1 MKFLHWRAV
10 WMIAAFT
17 TFLSICPP
25 AAVCLGNSVRGQY
38 QKFEYQIPMRDG
50 VKLYTAVYV
59 PRRAST
65 GNTYPFL
72 MQRTCFGSTPYGS
85 EQYKAALGPSPTLQA
100 DGYIFVYQ
108 DVRGRWA
115 SEGHWTNMTPVV
127 SDHPNA
133 LTSNAIDE
141 STDTYDT
148 IDWLLSHVPYH
159 NGRVGLWGMS
169 YAGFYTLA
177 SSINAHPALKAS
189 SPQAPIADLFR
200 DDIHHNG
207 AFTQVYLHAYPLFGD
222 RSTGPTIKP
231 WFLSEWIQSEGQTEF
246 TWHRQLGPLANARQY
261 LARNAFWQQTVAHPD
276 YDNFWQERNILP
288 HLQHVR
294 PAMLIVGGW
303 FDAEDLYGPLSIYK
317 TLAQKSPESR
327 PMLVM
332 GPFGHRGWSE
342 ETGHTLHNDLY
353 FGDSLATYYQ
363 RTIEAPFFHHYLKG
377 TGDGKTGLP
386 NVCLFDTGLKS
397 WRTFAGW
404 PALGWP
410 ASASR
415 SVRWY
420 LTGSGQLS
428 AQTAKP
434 VRFREYTS
442 DPAHPVPY
450 SEASLVAEPDFS
462 ALASYMSADQ
472 RFASERA
479 DVLTFRTD
487 MLAENL
493 TVGGEITVRLKVST
507 TCTDADWVVKL
518 IDVYPPDEPN
528 HPYLSNPKTQ
538 LANYQ
543 QLVRADVMRGR
554 FRHSFEKPEPFTPN
568 QVTEVTFQ
576 LQDVLHTFKKG
587 HRVMIQVQSSWFPLT
602 DRNPQTFVENIYK
615 ARESDFKPARHRL
628 YSDSFVEVSWLP

>member
-1 MKFLHWRAV
+1 
-10 WMIAAFT
+10 MIAAFT
-17 TFLSICPP
+17 TFLAICLS
-25 AAVCLGNSVRGQY
+25 ATACLGNSVREQY

-72 MQRTCFGSTPYGS
+72 MQRTCFGSMPYGT
-85 EQYKAALGPSPTLQA
+85 EQYKASLGPSPTLQA

-115 SEGHWTNMTPVV
+115 SEGQWTNMTPVV
-127 SDHPNA
+127 SDRPNA
-133 LTSNAIDE
+133 SATNAIDE

-169 YAGFYTLA
+169 YAGFYVIA
-177 SSINAHPALKAS
+177 SSIKAHPALKAS
-189 SPQAPIADLFR
+189 SPQAPIADFFR
-200 DDIHHNG
+200 EDIHHNG
-207 AFTQVYLHAYPLFGD
+207 AFTQVALLAYPLFGN
-222 RSTGPTIKP
+222 RSTGPTTKP
-231 WFLSEWIQSEGQTEF
+231 WFLPEWIQTEGQTEF
-246 TWHRQLGPLANARQY
+246 TWHQQLGPLANARQY
-261 LARNAFWQQTVAHPD
+261 LARNAFWQQTVAHPN
-276 YDNFWQERNILP
+276 YDHFWQERNILP

-294 PAMLIVGGW
+294 PAMLVVGGW

-317 TLAQKSPESR
+317 TLATKSPESR

-363 RTIEAPFFHHYLKG
+363 RTIEVPFFHHYLKG
-377 TGDGKTGLP
+377 AGDGKTELP
-386 NVCLFDTGLKS
+386 NVCLFDTGLKT

-404 PALGWP
+404 PASGWP
-410 ASASR
+410 ASTSR
-415 SVRWY
+415 SLRWY
-420 LTGSGQLS
+420 LTASGQLS
-428 AQTAKP
+428 TQTTKP

-450 SEASLVAEPDFS
+450 SEASLTAEPDFS

-472 RFASERA
+472 RFASERP
-479 DVLTFRTD
+479 DVLTFKTD
-487 MLAENL
+487 ILPENL
-493 TVGGEITVRLKVST
+493 TVGGEIKVRLKVST
-507 TCTDADWVVKL
+507 TGTDADWVVKL
-518 IDVYPPDEPN
+518 IDVYPPDESN
-528 HPYLSNPKTQ
+528 HPYLPNPKTQ

-554 FRHSFEKPEPFTPN
+554 FRHSFERPKPFTPN

-587 HRVMIQVQSSWFPLT
+587 HRVMIQVQSSWFPLI

-615 ARESDFKPARHRL
+615 ARNTDFKLARHRL
-628 YSDSFVEVSWLP
+628 YSDSFVEVSTLP